1 MRRMFSDRSWGV
13 KLKSLLKIEKKIKW
27 NQLSENY
34 ILLKDQ
40 HEINKPILLFDKIDD
55 EEIEL
60 QIKNLKGLN

>member
-1 MRRMFSDRSWGV
+1 MV
-13 KLKSLLKIEKKIKW
+13 YNTVLTAEKRGLHNVGAQIAGFTV
-27 NQLSENY
+27 SENY